1 MTMPLR
7 PVRVAGGLRFW
18 IATFFTDCDSESSA
32 RCRRGLPAPGG
43 SRPADALMASVIES
57 PVSAT
62 SLSCAI
68 CVVACPERFVERG
81 DLFGC
86 RAILLGLRDAAA
98 RLQSLAES
106 CQLAQPLRCDLELEA
121 VRCARALL
129 DGGIAHLP
137 VRHCVENDDRL
148 VARLR
153 QVDEVR

>member
-43 SRPADALMASVIES
+43 SRPADALMASVID
-57 PVSAT
+57 SAVCPT
-62 SLSCAI
+62 SLSRVV
-68 CVVACPERFVERG
+68 CVVACPECFVERG

-98 RLQSLAES
+98 GLQSLAES
-106 CQLAQPLRCDLELEA
+106 CELAQPLRCDLELEA
-121 VRCARALL
+121 ASRARAFLYSGL
-129 DGGIAHLP
+129 AHLP
-137 VRHCVENDDRL
+137 AGNSVEDHQRL

-153 QVDEVR
+153 QVDEVG